1 MRHMKSHLDEQEAA
15 EKRSPR
21 SAREGNREA
30 DRLADAGAKQHA
42 ISETEM
48 GCYEWA
54 RATAH
59 LVRTRIA
66 ECTKDVINRRPGESR
81 ELKRARHAPTKARR
95 ARRTLKRHY
104 LSSDGELRTTCRG
117 RGEEEDGDA
126 AAASKRSPG
135 TRHSADSR
143 SGSWRSAQG
152 RRQQKGGAS
161 ASMAWSRTRP
171 TRCAG

>member
-1 MRHMKSHLDEQEAA
+1 MNSHMDAQEAEA
-15 EKRSPR
+15 KNIPR
-21 SAREGNREA
+21 VAWEGNREA

-42 ISETEM
+42 ISEAEM

-81 ELKRARHAPTKARR
+81 ELKRARHSATKARR

-104 LSSDGELRTTCRG
+104 LSSDGELRPRTTHDLQRSSRGGGWRCRCCQQTV
-117 RGEEEDGDA
+117 
-126 AAASKRSPG
+126 
-135 TRHSADSR
+135 TRHTAL
-143 SGSWRSAQG
+143 SGLQEWFATQCPG
-152 RRQQKGGAS
+152 PPPAEGGAS
-161 ASMAWSRTRP
+161 ASTA
-171 TRCAG
+171 